1 MTDRDG
7 EAQLCLEVLEG
18 GRDSLER
25 EIATALFTPA
35 GVPRARALLARL
47 KHRARL
53 TAVPATDWPV
63 PPAPPR

>member
-7 EAQLCLEVLEG
+7 EAQPRLKVLDG
-18 GRDSLER
+18 ARDSLEQ
-25 EIATALFTPA
+25 EIATALFTPE
-35 GVPRARALLARL
+35 GVPRARKLLARL

-53 TAVPATDWPV
+53 TAVPATDPPA

>member
-7 EAQLCLEVLEG
+7 EAQPRLKALYG
-18 GRDSLER
+18 GRDSLEQ
-25 EIATALFTPA
+25 EIATALFIPE
-35 GVPRARALLARL
+35 GVPQARKLLARL

-53 TAVPATDWPV
+53 TGVPATDPTA